1 MIYVTSKLFCDTF
14 WYNADPYSECSRS
27 YTQTHTHT
35 ARLLQRAGNSRRI
48 ISEMDISS
56 VSVCASALDKCAQ
69 MKHLQAGTYKH
80 MKYTYI

>member
-1 MIYVTSKLFCDTF
+1 MYDRSLLFCYIF
-14 WYNADPYSECSRS
+14 WYYAGPYSECSRS

-69 MKHLQAGTYKH
+69 MKHLQAH
-80 MKYTYI
+80 KYTYI